1 VAAAD
6 EGSSCSSN
14 GGSKGS
20 QQQQQQGC
28 CGGGSCGESHY
39 NAPAGDATV
48 AAVTAHGDGQQQ
60 QQQQAQQPKQELPQ
74 QQPLQGVQHLQH
86 LPKAAGSSSGNG
98 STSGKRSGWSALLWL
113 LLVVVMAGCSVAGL
127 WVLVLLAA
135 QTASQRGV
143 FVGQPHVM
151 NPDGP
156 LPECTLKWS

>member
-6 EGSSCSSN
+6 EGSSCSSS
-14 GGSKGS
+14 GGGKGS
-20 QQQQQQGC
+20 QSQQQQQQQQGC
-28 CGGGSCGESHY
+28 CGGGSCGDSRY
-39 NAPAGDATV
+39 NAPAGDAT
-48 AAVTAHGDGQQQ
+48 AAAHGDGQ

-74 QQPLQGVQHLQH
+74 QQPLQSVQHIQH

-151 NPDGP
+151 NPDGS